1 MLFICE
7 TIEHK
12 KKLIPAVVH
21 NDGTARVQSV
31 SEKNNY
37 YLKF

>member
-21 NDGTARVQSV
+21 NDGTAKSSIRFG
-31 SEKNNY
+31 EK
-37 YLKF
+37 